1 MFGDFARVRIDVQ
14 NFDPYVFGRIHIPR
28 ERFLGNI
35 ARVAG
40 VDLYIVA
47 DKRPP

>member
-1 MFGDFARVRIDVQ
+1 MFREFEQVDIDVRD
-14 NFDPYVFGRIHIPR
+14 FDGLRYGPIGVPR
-28 ERFLGNI
+28 ERFLNNI

-47 DKRPP
+47 DKAA